1 MIYSLTGTIS
11 LRRDSY
17 IVLIVGGLGLKVSVP
32 ASFVPEIDASGTV
45 SLFTH
50 LHVREDALDLYGF
63 GTEDELSFFEALISV
78 SGVGPKSALGI
89 LGVAP
94 LERLHAALA
103 EGDAALF
110 QKTSGI
116 GRKTAERIIIDLKEK
131 IAASYDATTIGKIKA
146 DADILEALVG
156 LGYSRK
162 QAQGAIARIDPA
174 LLGMNE
180 RLRDAL
186 KNIKTEQ

>member
-1 MIYSLTGTIS
+1 MIHSLTGTIS
-11 LRRDSY
+11 LRRDNY
-17 IVLIVGGLGLKVSVP
+17 VVLTVGGIGLKV
-32 ASFVPEIDASGTV
+32 FVPLSFTPDMDEKSMV

-50 LHVREDALDLYGF
+50 LHVREDALELYGF
-63 GTEDELSFFEALISV
+63 KTEDELAFFEALISV
-78 SGVGPKSALGI
+78 SGVGPKSAIGV

-116 GRKTAERIIIDLKEK
+116 GRKTAERIVIDLKEK

-162 QAQGAIARIDPA
+162 QAQNAIARIEPD
-174 LLGMNE
+174 LIGMNE

-186 KNIKTEQ
+186 KKIKEA